1 MEYSSRSLNK
11 FKENLR
17 QLGDPDVD
25 TTDTYLVRRL
35 TREIEERGYT
45 IDEIGDPEFAS
56 HAREV
61 ANLKPRA
68 YKGAIDEFG
77 RGISSGLE
85 GMKGTAKAGIG
96 LAAGALGFDEVEDD
110 LMSSARLNFEKAIK
124 EGPRSERD
132 ITKVNPFAEGGSWS
146 SLGRWAAGMAGEVA
160 PQALEL
166 VGSMV
171 IGAGVGGVA
180 AQAAKQGI
188 KKKIK
193 DEIKEGVDLDE
204 RLRKE
209 MRKKFSS
216 GAKWGAGVSTAGS
229 SITQNS
235 GEVYADLYNSS
246 NGFTEPEYI
255 MEDGERVKNPNY
267 VDAKDA
273 RMMSILAGGV
283 SGALESAIPLTL
295 IGRLSQKIGMGEA
308 RTQVGKMINSMP
320 AGVVFAGTAGVE
332 GATEAGQELV
342 NWAAAKIARGEDL
355 DLTQQDI
362 NQLINAGAMGV
373 MGGTVLGGGVELTRK
388 ALSSEDSAPDID
400 ISDIPEQEDEGV
412 IEPTYESDLS
422 TGDYVIRPATGEV
435 GRVMENLGGGKLKVV
450 NADGEVI
457 LTEGGSE
464 EQDATRWNLDP
475 DLKLDLEKDDLAKL
489 PTVSLKRIEQ
499 FATGDYAKRV
509 EEVLKE
515 RGEEIARTEL
525 VEEEVKTFLTL
536 PSIPKGFVRIIHQTS
551 ESLIEKI
558 KSEGLQWKFNLGNTA
573 HVISSMDQ
581 LDSYVDDQG
590 NLKDFT
596 GGGSTMN
603 VAVMDIP
610 QDVYDRAARPKR
622 YANPDGT
629 FEVEGTI
636 DPKYFVAKVSGKNVL
651 ASETKEP
658 VKIKE
663 NLVVR
668 KEGKEEVLEGKY
680 EIKEDDD
687 DISYEFTPQ
696 PDLTDS
702 RKLAIKEAIEEKLK
716 AVAEKKKKSFKGI
729 HTWIDSLTDKQMVK
743 EHEAR
748 KGSAKIELAK
758 RLKSKGY
765 IVNDEL
771 IPSRKDFADV
781 ETNRE
786 KYYQLLDEIENEDI
800 PTSGKAYNNLKKNDK
815 LRGFLNKHH
824 SKHFDSDGNLLPNKI
839 DRELSRDELK
849 EEQEKRRL
857 ANEQWLKTNKA
868 EGVFKYERGN
878 WLITKVF
885 SEGTVAIQKIKDGK
899 PVASETKV
907 IGVRNLGERNPDYKV
922 NKIGEVFIDSTSN
935 IRKYIFGKRAGKY
948 DTLDNEGV
956 VIAQTTRD
964 EKPTPS
970 QVKRDREELDIDLE
984 AEQQAEE
991 EKRLK
996 AIRKIVGKD
1005 VKIGPIVN
1013 NRFNV
1018 DTKIGG
1024 LTIRRSYKWEP
1035 VSETLQG
1042 SRPQPVIAAGWTG
1055 PIPYFQTSEEVQ
1067 KDFPSLNPEGFYI
1080 RGFRDTDGSIR
1091 LFEDRQTKPIYTESK
1106 KSKTYTNKIPLINPE
1121 GGFSWK
1127 TVYNQWT
1134 GEKKSVASPSS
1145 SSEPILDNYS
1155 EDFGDAIIKYQPA
1168 KGETIKDAIGDKFD
1182 TQTKDNRGGR
1192 TLGVVFQDKESG
1204 EVFVRTAQAVKDG
1217 IKVDGL
1223 ISQKAYNPRA
1233 QKSRARI
1240 VDSEFDEKYS
1250 VIGYFEKASRKSKAD
1265 TWITGAKKR
1274 FNFEDQASFKAAKD
1288 KISKLPEDHPFT
1300 RYKDGDTDEEIVDE
1314 NGDYNPLLSAYNSD
1328 FHNDVRVADILAAF
1342 GLTDE
1347 ARDAGTGGAR
1357 FAALVK
1363 YLEET
1368 KNIPVRDNRKVSLT
1382 REEQQAVISYE
1393 NDLVQESES
1402 DKSESDSEDSE
1413 DSQDSVGEGL
1423 GDILRDSGLNPDEL
1437 DLDILNQVRID
1448 KKFEED
1454 EGIPKVF
1461 LSVLVRTQT
1470 KIEGLV
1476 GAIQRLEPTDLLKD
1490 FINYTQKVRPENLDW
1505 NVDNFIQN
1513 LASEFTTDNPNLSNL
1528 TKLLEFNLQY
1538 EQLSQAE
1545 RTADL
1550 DSSIEGEMGYTNE
1563 EVIGSNDLS
1572 DSRVDEDSKRMPPK
1586 PKPLIERFPQ
1596 EQREGVLQRNA
1607 QTIVGFLQ
1615 GSEQN
1620 TDIRA
1625 THMLER
1631 ALGLATGKVKDAL
1644 RRLQGHP
1651 LLDDIQ
1657 VVFHD
1662 QQSYMG
1668 IMPDGSRKDTHVFG
1682 FFSGDRIHMGDI
1694 FTSPLDSDADPMEKL
1709 LMVLTEELG
1718 HAVLHKTIS
1727 MAQDA
1732 RDGKPLGNK
1741 HKLTKS
1747 ALKKIGENSKRI
1759 YEHLVREAKG
1769 EFVHGL
1775 QNEQEM
1781 WANFLYNEDF
1791 RNFIKNTN
1799 PPSFLESVLQWMK
1812 RTINRIF
1819 FGEYDSTME
1828 KVMDEQLELFIQ
1840 VSADERILRPAF
1852 PIDDQAYFEAIG
1864 RGDMDEVARM
1874 VERAAVLA
1882 GFDPRVVY
1890 HGVGKGFL
1898 EDNKF
1903 KKDKLGSNT
1912 GAPSANLGFFF
1923 AGSPETSE
1931 TYLRGRAIK
1940 IKEGQKYYQ
1949 QIKQVTKNMLN
1960 EMRQV
1965 MGEAEWKEWGDFYM
1979 ASSGVPYLLSDS
1991 EYAEFSNEQV
2001 NISLK
2006 ELRKYGQQIADNYT
2020 AVFEVSAETPEV
2032 SDAISSG
2039 EGIEPNLLSLLRA
2052 LEEDDW
2058 LGFDYPL
2065 QAINAMLYEEEFVG
2079 AFEISSQLKSAIA
2092 KYVEVIDPNKKGQY
2106 DAQGNFV
2113 RANIDPYSPS
2123 GRYDS
2128 IRKGIFNLN
2137 DSDFEET
2144 NFGYAVSNLQM
2155 LKSFLDQHKQKNLN
2169 DPTVVLKNAS
2179 PEIKEQY
2186 TQVIAREKIREQQK
2200 KVDAL
2205 HSSRRKDS
2213 RTARDIKQRQ
2223 KFRAELGQE
2232 FDSAEAERLESI
2244 IRDVEPSSEKI
2255 TLERKKLHEMK
2266 LESGDVEYLIQAIM
2280 HLRGELSVP
2289 DTKQAGYDPKTG
2301 YTVGGIYPVYLKY
2314 NNPKTYLDGG
2324 ELNRNVH
2331 YSEAIKE
2338 SRSVSPNH
2346 DTITLSKAQILERM
2360 QQISSDEEWMRAS
2373 EADENSEYYDGED
2386 SFLIRLKYEKNVLT
2400 NLIKSGSLPDAVTF
2414 FVHKSGPINDKESD
2428 LNVPMQYIAGL
2439 AKDSDQ
2445 HDAVIIQETYDGGG
2459 KDDIFVVFEPN
2470 QIKSADPIAYDENGE
2485 IIPLS
2490 KRFDTATDNIYT
2502 NEEVVGEPAG
2512 ASKVAQKAS
2521 IVSSTYETV
2530 LAGINRFESAFA
2542 KAISK
2547 ISPEM
2552 QDKDHVKNAI
2562 KEHTKIPKN
2571 IKIKG
2576 QKDVAV
2582 LPRDLKQVV
2591 SEKMSFV
2598 ETRKVVG
2605 DQPVQ
2610 TNVDRRIGDF
2620 GQPAL
2625 RDQARVYAHNILSG
2639 YLQKAHDAKDDL
2651 TKTIEENQKIIE
2663 DNKEKLSK
2671 LTSKTTIFN
2680 QVQVKSELARRA
2692 GTMLKGRNM
2701 NATYQRLL
2709 AINPEADLPTA
2720 DYKIDEDKLFDTLVG
2735 LTELNYDVET
2745 KDFSYLVNNLD
2756 ITASDIGFN
2765 GSDEFAKAIVA
2776 RLVGS
2781 DGYKDSKV
2789 AFSLRVRASRDA
2801 LLTAQED
2808 EWKKVKQAAVGD
2820 YTSVDADGVFAE
2832 EIKTIKEIRKESD
2845 KATQTIDKAKD
2856 NTKIADVQI
2865 ETYEEELS
2873 SLNEQLGMHKPVEL
2887 YEGVAIKTLALSQ
2900 DGEII
2905 EEEDVFQVVSPESA
2919 EGKKLLRKAGET
2931 LKIIRS
2937 DKFKEKYGSTPSALR
2952 YYKEMAQKLSE
2963 AFTPDIMNHAHLGFK
2978 LSALQSFQRVFAKA
2992 GRFGVEMSKVL
3003 NGFTR
3008 DNKEYQK
3015 RFYAQGLRT
3024 ARAHRRLGKE
3034 LGGMEMSKY
3043 LTTFYKKTIGW
3054 FESRPEIQN
3063 YEDGARKLWN
3073 QLKDEKFMGLNYS
3086 SPNGYKAFLKMLIEV
3101 DMSRKM
3107 VRGVANQWGL
3117 SIEDEGLVT
3126 KDMVTGN
3133 LNSIYRREIEKGAL
3147 TVARSADMDVV
3158 EQAMDFRDGKAQID
3172 VFKAMLESLEDKGEE
3187 ADAETSAIAVLSK
3200 SGISANVEN
3209 FFLNPVLTSLDART
3223 TGLFVPQGEDKKV
3236 LVAPEVVK
3244 DAWES
3249 SEGANAGARLANMIR
3264 IINPSG
3270 DFEATAKVVL
3280 KHLVAKASAVEKLYD
3295 ATAQANSDKNL
3306 LKIQY
3311 GKKVDSSLHNREL
3324 SMVLPSDFFQYSSYS
3339 EIEMPMELNKMAHA
3353 KHLGRNGEVISKAYE
3368 MLDEDYEKTRQ
3379 DYNNL
3384 MRALGKKPL
3393 GNDEFPDGA
3402 ILKTIRGTSKAKIKK
3417 VMSMDKF
3424 KDLEVKVNSYVEAIR
3439 AWKKFNEFM
3448 SGQESWMRDTTTGM
3462 DFLKF
3467 VAFGNVNNIRSALMN
3482 LGSIPDINRKLGL
3495 SGDVV
3500 FRTTLGSAFGTAQE
3514 ILGGY
3519 LERWG
3524 ADFRLGNFQPFAMND
3539 YQRVISEI
3547 FNDPLAD
3554 DAEGVTGMMGYKGE
3568 LNKSQRAMRSI
3579 RAWIE
3584 KNKGGRGKKA
3594 NRKFTALSTRSFLP
3608 FLGSPFG
3615 TLSQAITRSLANNY
3629 AKHLHRRVQ
3638 NAAKVLDVMNI
3649 DPFDTNIELT
3659 AEQMGFADTTL
3670 DQWIFGKKQ
3679 GVEWLN
3685 TRLLSE
3691 GQSLTKLAQ
3700 DYRRRK
3706 LDNEKANILTDEGVK
3721 MAVNLVMSDVVYE
3734 GLSGKPRQT
3743 SSGVAMAASPLLNWS
3758 LSALSH
3764 GQEAM
3769 TDQRGQI
3776 AMKQA
3781 FRYLLV
3787 YGGGFALPMG
3797 ILITL
3802 MTDWF
3807 DEEILG
3813 TPSSLRKVPPIAATP
3828 VIGTFAA
3835 MADPRF
3841 DWNNYIER
3849 TTRVSGMFGLGQEIL
3864 GATLGT
3870 DDTRYRRDI
3879 TNRIMLVNMLDNVR
3893 KTSSTLVKTGELD
3906 YQNIIR
3912 PVMYT
3917 MGMGGALQLSQLATS
3932 AVPALAD
3939 PVYVGDDPV
3948 NINPFA
3954 EEQQVKKMIGLK
3966 NLLVSHA
3973 QAIDVELKPVVGEYS
3988 PTNISLQI
3996 KKMQRS
4002 AYSNDTEGFLSA
4014 YRAALL
4020 ASTKPD
4026 PHADVVAKFKQK
4038 TLHTAVTKLSMS
4050 DQDMEAVLSIMDED
4064 DRKAIR
4070 DAQQAHEYYLNL
4082 IGGTPAKSRKTTT
4095 QFSESLRLMSL

>member
-1 MEYSSRSLNK
+1 
-11 FKENLR
+11 
-17 QLGDPDVD
+17 
-25 TTDTYLVRRL
+25 
-35 TREIEERGYT
+35 
-45 IDEIGDPEFAS
+45 
-56 HAREV
+56 
-61 ANLKPRA
+61 
-68 YKGAIDEFG
+68 
-77 RGISSGLE
+77 
-85 GMKGTAKAGIG
+85 
-96 LAAGALGFDEVEDD
+96 
-110 LMSSARLNFEKAIK
+110 
-124 EGPRSERD
+124 
-132 ITKVNPFAEGGSWS
+132 
-146 SLGRWAAGMAGEVA
+146 
-160 PQALEL
+160 
-166 VGSMV
+166 
-171 IGAGVGGVA
+171 
-180 AQAAKQGI
+180 
-188 KKKIK
+188 
-193 DEIKEGVDLDE
+193 
-204 RLRKE
+204 
-209 MRKKFSS
+209 
-216 GAKWGAGVSTAGS
+216 
-229 SITQNS
+229 
-235 GEVYADLYNSS
+235 
-246 NGFTEPEYI
+246 
-255 MEDGERVKNPNY
+255 
-267 VDAKDA
+267 
-273 RMMSILAGGV
+273 
-283 SGALESAIPLTL
+283 
-295 IGRLSQKIGMGEA
+295 
-308 RTQVGKMINSMP
+308 
-320 AGVVFAGTAGVE
+320 
-332 GATEAGQELV
+332 
-342 NWAAAKIARGEDL
+342 
-355 DLTQQDI
+355 
-362 NQLINAGAMGV
+362 
-373 MGGTVLGGGVELTRK
+373 
-388 ALSSEDSAPDID
+388 
-400 ISDIPEQEDEGV
+400 
-412 IEPTYESDLS
+412 
-422 TGDYVIRPATGEV
+422 
-435 GRVMENLGGGKLKVV
+435 
-450 NADGEVI
+450 
-457 LTEGGSE
+457 
-464 EQDATRWNLDP
+464 
-475 DLKLDLEKDDLAKL
+475 
-489 PTVSLKRIEQ
+489 
-499 FATGDYAKRV
+499 
-509 EEVLKE
+509 
-515 RGEEIARTEL
+515 
-525 VEEEVKTFLTL
+525 
-536 PSIPKGFVRIIHQTS
+536 
-551 ESLIEKI
+551 
-558 KSEGLQWKFNLGNTA
+558 
-573 HVISSMDQ
+573 
-581 LDSYVDDQG
+581 
-590 NLKDFT
+590 
-596 GGGSTMN
+596 
-603 VAVMDIP
+603 
-610 QDVYDRAARPKR
+610 
-622 YANPDGT
+622 
-629 FEVEGTI
+629 
-636 DPKYFVAKVSGKNVL
+636 
-651 ASETKEP
+651 
-658 VKIKE
+658 
-663 NLVVR
+663 
-668 KEGKEEVLEGKY
+668 
-680 EIKEDDD
+680 
-687 DISYEFTPQ
+687 
-696 PDLTDS
+696 
-702 RKLAIKEAIEEKLK
+702 
-716 AVAEKKKKSFKGI
+716 
-729 HTWIDSLTDKQMVK
+729 
-743 EHEAR
+743 
-748 KGSAKIELAK
+748 
-758 RLKSKGY
+758 
-765 IVNDEL
+765 
-771 IPSRKDFADV
+771 
-781 ETNRE
+781 
-786 KYYQLLDEIENEDI
+786 
-800 PTSGKAYNNLKKNDK
+800 
-815 LRGFLNKHH
+815 
-824 SKHFDSDGNLLPNKI
+824 
-839 DRELSRDELK
+839 
-849 EEQEKRRL
+849 
-857 ANEQWLKTNKA
+857 
-868 EGVFKYERGN
+868 
-878 WLITKVF
+878 
-885 SEGTVAIQKIKDGK
+885 
-899 PVASETKV
+899 
-907 IGVRNLGERNPDYKV
+907 
-922 NKIGEVFIDSTSN
+922 
-935 IRKYIFGKRAGKY
+935 
-948 DTLDNEGV
+948 
-956 VIAQTTRD
+956 
-964 EKPTPS
+964 
-970 QVKRDREELDIDLE
+970 
-984 AEQQAEE
+984 
-991 EKRLK
+991 
-996 AIRKIVGKD
+996 
-1005 VKIGPIVN
+1005 
-1013 NRFNV
+1013 
-1018 DTKIGG
+1018 
-1024 LTIRRSYKWEP
+1024 
-1035 VSETLQG
+1035 
-1042 SRPQPVIAAGWTG
+1042 
-1055 PIPYFQTSEEVQ
+1055 
-1067 KDFPSLNPEGFYI
+1067 
-1080 RGFRDTDGSIR
+1080 
-1091 LFEDRQTKPIYTESK
+1091 
-1106 KSKTYTNKIPLINPE
+1106 
-1121 GGFSWK
+1121 
-1127 TVYNQWT
+1127 
-1134 GEKKSVASPSS
+1134 
-1145 SSEPILDNYS
+1145 
-1155 EDFGDAIIKYQPA
+1155 
-1168 KGETIKDAIGDKFD
+1168 
-1182 TQTKDNRGGR
+1182 
-1192 TLGVVFQDKESG
+1192 
-1204 EVFVRTAQAVKDG
+1204 
-1217 IKVDGL
+1217 
-1223 ISQKAYNPRA
+1223 
-1233 QKSRARI
+1233 
-1240 VDSEFDEKYS
+1240 
-1250 VIGYFEKASRKSKAD
+1250 
-1265 TWITGAKKR
+1265 
-1274 FNFEDQASFKAAKD
+1274 
-1288 KISKLPEDHPFT
+1288 
-1300 RYKDGDTDEEIVDE
+1300 
-1314 NGDYNPLLSAYNSD
+1314 
-1328 FHNDVRVADILAAF
+1328 
-1342 GLTDE
+1342 
-1347 ARDAGTGGAR
+1347 
-1357 FAALVK
+1357 
-1363 YLEET
+1363 
-1368 KNIPVRDNRKVSLT
+1368 
-1382 REEQQAVISYE
+1382 
-1393 NDLVQESES
+1393 
-1402 DKSESDSEDSE
+1402 
-1413 DSQDSVGEGL
+1413 
-1423 GDILRDSGLNPDEL
+1423 
-1437 DLDILNQVRID
+1437 
-1448 KKFEED
+1448 
-1454 EGIPKVF
+1454 
-1461 LSVLVRTQT
+1461 
-1470 KIEGLV
+1470 
-1476 GAIQRLEPTDLLKD
+1476 
-1490 FINYTQKVRPENLDW
+1490 
-1505 NVDNFIQN
+1505 
-1513 LASEFTTDNPNLSNL
+1513 
-1528 TKLLEFNLQY
+1528 
-1538 EQLSQAE
+1538 
-1545 RTADL
+1545 
-1550 DSSIEGEMGYTNE
+1550 
-1563 EVIGSNDLS
+1563 
-1572 DSRVDEDSKRMPPK
+1572 
-1586 PKPLIERFPQ
+1586 
-1596 EQREGVLQRNA
+1596 
-1607 QTIVGFLQ
+1607 
-1615 GSEQN
+1615 
-1620 TDIRA
+1620 
-1625 THMLER
+1625 
-1631 ALGLATGKVKDAL
+1631 
-1644 RRLQGHP
+1644 
-1651 LLDDIQ
+1651 
-1657 VVFHD
+1657 
-1662 QQSYMG
+1662 
-1668 IMPDGSRKDTHVFG
+1668 
-1682 FFSGDRIHMGDI
+1682 
-1694 FTSPLDSDADPMEKL
+1694 
-1709 LMVLTEELG
+1709 
-1718 HAVLHKTIS
+1718 
-1727 MAQDA
+1727 
-1732 RDGKPLGNK
+1732 
-1741 HKLTKS
+1741 
-1747 ALKKIGENSKRI
+1747 
-1759 YEHLVREAKG
+1759 
-1769 EFVHGL
+1769 
-1775 QNEQEM
+1775 
-1781 WANFLYNEDF
+1781 
-1791 RNFIKNTN
+1791 
-1799 PPSFLESVLQWMK
+1799 
-1812 RTINRIF
+1812 
-1819 FGEYDSTME
+1819 
-1828 KVMDEQLELFIQ
+1828 
-1840 VSADERILRPAF
+1840 
-1852 PIDDQAYFEAIG
+1852 
-1864 RGDMDEVARM
+1864 
-1874 VERAAVLA
+1874 
-1882 GFDPRVVY
+1882 
-1890 HGVGKGFL
+1890 
-1898 EDNKF
+1898 
-1903 KKDKLGSNT
+1903 
-1912 GAPSANLGFFF
+1912 
-1923 AGSPETSE
+1923 
-1931 TYLRGRAIK
+1931 
-1940 IKEGQKYYQ
+1940 
-1949 QIKQVTKNMLN
+1949 
-1960 EMRQV
+1960 
-1965 MGEAEWKEWGDFYM
+1965 
-1979 ASSGVPYLLSDS
+1979 
-1991 EYAEFSNEQV
+1991 
-2001 NISLK
+2001 
-2006 ELRKYGQQIADNYT
+2006 
-2020 AVFEVSAETPEV
+2020 
-2032 SDAISSG
+2032 
-2039 EGIEPNLLSLLRA
+2039 
-2052 LEEDDW
+2052 
-2058 LGFDYPL
+2058 
-2065 QAINAMLYEEEFVG
+2065 
-2079 AFEISSQLKSAIA
+2079 
-2092 KYVEVIDPNKKGQY
+2092 
-2106 DAQGNFV
+2106 
-2113 RANIDPYSPS
+2113 
-2123 GRYDS
+2123 
-2128 IRKGIFNLN
+2128 
-2137 DSDFEET
+2137 
-2144 NFGYAVSNLQM
+2144 
-2155 LKSFLDQHKQKNLN
+2155 
-2169 DPTVVLKNAS
+2169 
-2179 PEIKEQY
+2179 
-2186 TQVIAREKIREQQK
+2186 
-2200 KVDAL
+2200 
-2205 HSSRRKDS
+2205 
-2213 RTARDIKQRQ
+2213 
-2223 KFRAELGQE
+2223 
-2232 FDSAEAERLESI
+2232 
-2244 IRDVEPSSEKI
+2244 
-2255 TLERKKLHEMK
+2255 
-2266 LESGDVEYLIQAIM
+2266 
-2280 HLRGELSVP
+2280 
-2289 DTKQAGYDPKTG
+2289 
-2301 YTVGGIYPVYLKY
+2301 
-2314 NNPKTYLDGG
+2314 
-2324 ELNRNVH
+2324 
-2331 YSEAIKE
+2331 
-2338 SRSVSPNH
+2338 
-2346 DTITLSKAQILERM
+2346 
-2360 QQISSDEEWMRAS
+2360 
-2373 EADENSEYYDGED
+2373 
-2386 SFLIRLKYEKNVLT
+2386 
-2400 NLIKSGSLPDAVTF
+2400 
-2414 FVHKSGPINDKESD
+2414 
-2428 LNVPMQYIAGL
+2428 
-2439 AKDSDQ
+2439 
-2445 HDAVIIQETYDGGG
+2445 
-2459 KDDIFVVFEPN
+2459 
-2470 QIKSADPIAYDENGE
+2470 
-2485 IIPLS
+2485 
-2490 KRFDTATDNIYT
+2490 
-2502 NEEVVGEPAG
+2502 
-2512 ASKVAQKAS
+2512 
-2521 IVSSTYETV
+2521 
-2530 LAGINRFESAFA
+2530 
-2542 KAISK
+2542 
-2547 ISPEM
+2547 
-2552 QDKDHVKNAI
+2552 
-2562 KEHTKIPKN
+2562 
-2571 IKIKG
+2571 
-2576 QKDVAV
+2576 
-2582 LPRDLKQVV
+2582 
-2591 SEKMSFV
+2591 
-2598 ETRKVVG
+2598 
-2605 DQPVQ
+2605 
-2610 TNVDRRIGDF
+2610 
-2620 GQPAL
+2620 
-2625 RDQARVYAHNILSG
+2625 VYAHNILSG

-2937 DKFKEKYGSTPSALR
+2937 DKFKDKYGSTPSALR

-3158 EQAMDFRDGKAQID
+3158 EQAMDFGEKGAQIG
-3172 VFKAMLESLEDKGEE
+3172 VFRTMLESLEDKGEE

-3236 LVAPEVVK
+3236 LVPPEVVK

-3280 KHLVAKASAVEKLYD
+3280 KHLAAKASAVEKLYD

-3311 GKKVDSSLHNREL
+3311 GKSVDNSLHNREL
-3324 SMVLPSDFFQYSSYS
+3324 SMVLPSDFFQYNSYS

-3353 KHLGRNGEVISKAYE
+3353 KHLGRNGEVLEAAKE
-3368 MLDEDYEKTRQ
+3368 LLQKDYADVRAKY
-3379 DYNNL
+3379 DNL
-3384 MRALGKKPL
+3384 MRSLGMKTV
-3393 GNDEFPDGA
+3393 GNDGFTDGT
-3402 ILKTIRGTSKAKIKK
+3402 ILKILKGVSRSKIKK
-3417 VMSMDKF
+3417 VMSMDDF

-3500 FRTTLGSAFGTAQE
+3500 FRTTLGSAFGTVQE